1 MSPASRTR
9 MLRAMACAV
18 TLSATIVVAAG
29 SGCGLRVGV
38 AYAPSE
44 YGDYPPDAY
53 IATAEPVY
61 FEGRASYW
69 YGGRWYYRDGN
80 RWGHYDREPAALR
93 QRRAQVAPRQRTY
106 EQPSRGRQAPAG
118 HAAAPRPAQRPAHQR

>member
-1 MSPASRTR
+1 
-9 MLRAMACAV
+9 MACAV

-69 YGGRWYYRDGN
+69 YGNSWFYRDGDHWSRYN
-80 RWGHYDREPAALR
+80 REPQALR
-93 QRRAQVAPRQRTY
+93 QRRMQAPPRRRTY
-106 EQPSRGRQAPAG
+106 EPLRGRPAG
-118 HAAAPRPAQRPAHQR
+118 PLPIGQRSGRPPTGQRPGRDR